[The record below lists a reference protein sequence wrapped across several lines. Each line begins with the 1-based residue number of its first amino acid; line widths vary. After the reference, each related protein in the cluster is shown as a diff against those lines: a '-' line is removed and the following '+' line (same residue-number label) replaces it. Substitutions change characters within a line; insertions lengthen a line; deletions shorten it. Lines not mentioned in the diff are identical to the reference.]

1 MPFGPGEFIQ
11 ELTEVE
17 LGNGGGEP
25 GHVYFLLR
33 LPVALAA
40 ATTGLQ
46 IRSQL
51 IDSCTLHR
59 SIRGATALGYVRS
72 TNLKWY
78 STSSGSQVGHPGS

>member
-1 MPFGPGEFIQ
+1 MSNWEMAAASQDLCTPG
-11 ELTEVE
+11 V
-17 LGNGGGEP
+17 
-25 GHVYFLLR
+25 H

-46 IRSQL
+46 IQSQL
-51 IDSCTLHR
+51 IDTLHA
-59 SIRGATALGYVRS
+59 IDQFAAAAALDYVRS